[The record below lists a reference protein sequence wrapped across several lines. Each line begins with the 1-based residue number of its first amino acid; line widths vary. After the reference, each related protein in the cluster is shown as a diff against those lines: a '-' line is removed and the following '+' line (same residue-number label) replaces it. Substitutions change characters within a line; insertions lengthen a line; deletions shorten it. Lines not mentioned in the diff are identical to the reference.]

1 MTSPSPELFAA
12 TTDLNAF
19 TGGNVPQA
27 QGDAAIAAASAAIRA
42 WTRRQFDFV
51 SGDIY
56 TDQSGQSTFLLP
68 EMPVVN
74 VSSVQVLASDGVTWI
89 TLDPTVAPSPDY
101 TWDTL
106 TGLVTI
112 RYIGQPID
120 LGYQVRVTYDHGYQ
134 AVPDTVKQVCVMA
147 AARILANPY
156 GAQRLQTGGVYVQFA
171 HATSGEASILTEVE
185 KAMLGRF
192 TTLDVA

>member
-1 MTSPSPELFAA
+1 MTSPELFAA

-42 WTRRQFDFV
+42 WTRRQFDYV
-51 SGDIY
+51 TADVY
-56 TDQSGQSTFLLP
+56 TDQSGRSAFLLP
-68 EMPVVN
+68 ELPVTN
-74 VSSVQVLASDGVTWI
+74 VSSVQVLGADGVTWI
-89 TLDPTVAPSPDY
+89 TLDPNAAPLPDY
-101 TWDTL
+101 TWDAL

-112 RYIGQPID
+112 YHIGQPIY
-120 LGYQVRVTYDHGYQ
+120 LGRKVQVTYDHGYQ

-156 GAQRLQTGGVYVQFA
+156 GAQRFQTGGVSVQFS
-171 HATSGEASILTEVE
+171 HSNMGEASILTEVE
-185 KAMLGRF
+185 KAMLGRYSI
-192 TTLDVA
+192 LDVS